1 MTPDLKIFQDRLGY
15 HFGDFELLQRALTH
29 SSKGKDNYERL
40 EFLGD
45 RVLGLVIAD
54 IVYKTFPFESEG
66 GMAKRHSA
74 LACTETLA
82 EVAVTIGLPEV
93 VILSD
98 GERSAGGMKQENLLA
113 DSMEA
118 IIGAIFLD
126 KGLQA
131 CNDVIQGL
139 WGEKIHV
146 LKEPPIDPKTGL
158 QEWAQARK
166 LSVPVYEVIKREGPD
181 HAPTFHMQVTVSG
194 YAPQQSSGSSRRVAE
209 KNAAKKL
216 LDYLEE
222 HHWND

>member
-1 MTPDLKIFQDRLGY
+1 MEPELCIFQDRLGY
-15 HFGDFELLQRALTH
+15 HFADSELLQRALTH
-29 SSKGKDNYERL
+29 SSKGTDNYERL

-54 IVYKTFPFESEG
+54 IVYRTFPFENEG

-82 EVAVTIGLPEV
+82 EVAVTIGLQDV

-118 IIGAIFLD
+118 IIGAIYLD
-126 KGLQA
+126 NGLNA
-131 CNDVIQGL
+131 CHNVIEGL
-139 WGEKIHV
+139 WGEKVHV
-146 LKEPPIDPKTGL
+146 LKEPPIDSKTGL

-166 LSVPVYEVIKREGPD
+166 LGVPAYDVVKREGPD
-181 HAPTFHMQVTVSG
+181 HAPVFHISVTVKG
-194 YAPQQSSGSSRRVAE
+194 YGIQIGTGSSRRVAE
-209 KNAAKKL
+209 KEAAKKFL
-216 LDYLEE
+216 AYLEE

>member
-1 MTPDLKIFQDRLGY
+1 MASDLRIFQDRLGY
-15 HFGDFELLQRALTH
+15 HFSDTELLQRALTH
-29 SSKGKDNYERL
+29 SSKGADNYERL

-45 RVLGLVIAD
+45 RVLGLIIAD
-54 IVYKTFPFESEG
+54 IVYKTFPFETEG

-82 EVAVTIGLPEV
+82 EVAVTIGLQEV

-118 IIGAIFLD
+118 IIGAIYLD
-126 KGLQA
+126 KGLEA
-131 CNDVIQGL
+131 CHSVIEGL
-139 WGEKIHV
+139 WGEKVHV
-146 LKEPPIDPKTGL
+146 LKEPPIDSKTGL

-166 LSVPVYEVIKREGPD
+166 LGTPVYDVVKREGPD
-181 HAPTFHMQVTVSG
+181 HAPVFHISVTVKG
-194 YAPQQSSGSSRRVAE
+194 YGIQIGVGSSRRVAE
-209 KNAAKKL
+209 KEAAKKFL
-216 LDYLEE
+216 AYLEE

>member
-1 MTPDLKIFQDRLGY
+1 MEPEFLIFQDRLGY
-15 HFGDFELLQRALTH
+15 HFNDFELLQRALTH
-29 SSKGKDNYERL
+29 SSKGSDNYERL

-66 GMAKRHSA
+66 NLAKRHSA
-74 LACTETLA
+74 LACTEALA
-82 EVAVTIGLPEV
+82 EVANTIGLQDV

-118 IIGAIFLD
+118 IIGAVYLD
-126 KGLQA
+126 RGLNA
-131 CNDVIQGL
+131 CHAMIEGL
-139 WGEKIHV
+139 WGEKVHV
-146 LKEPPIDPKTGL
+146 LKEPPIDSKTGL

-166 LSVPVYEVIKREGPD
+166 LGVPIYDVVKREGPD
-181 HAPTFHMQVTVSG
+181 HAPVFHISVTVKG
-194 YAPQQSSGSSRRVAE
+194 YGLQIGMGPSRRVAE
-209 KNAAKKL
+209 KEAAKKFL
-216 LDYLEE
+216 AHLEE

>member
-1 MTPDLKIFQDRLGY
+1 MTPALRIFQDRLGH

-29 SSKGKDNYERL
+29 SSKGADNYERL

-82 EVAVTIGLPEV
+82 EVATTIGLQEV
-93 VILSD
+93 VILSE
-98 GERSAGGMKQENLLA
+98 GERAAGGMKQENLLA

-118 IIGAIFLD
+118 VIGAIYLD
-126 KGLQA
+126 KGLSA
-131 CNDVIQGL
+131 CHAVIEGL
-139 WGEKIHV
+139 WGEKVHI
-146 LKEPPIDPKTGL
+146 LKEPPIDSKTGL
-158 QEWAQARK
+158 QEWAQAHK
-166 LSVPVYEVIKREGPD
+166 LPVPVYEIVKREGPD
-181 HAPTFHMQVTVSG
+181 HAPQFQISVTVLG
-194 YAPQQSSGSSRRVAE
+194 YPSQTGTGSSRRVGE
-209 KNAAKKL
+209 KEAAKKL
-216 LDYLEE
+216 LSYLEE

>member
-1 MTPDLKIFQDRLGY
+1 MIPELHIFQDRLGY
-15 HFGDFELLQRALTH
+15 HFINFELLQRALTH
-29 SSKGKDNYERL
+29 SSTGSDNYERL

-54 IVYKTFPFESEG
+54 IVYKTFQHENEG

-82 EVAVTIGLPEV
+82 EIATTIGLQDV
-93 VILSD
+93 VILSE

-118 IIGAIFLD
+118 IIGAIYLD
-126 KGLQA
+126 KGLEA
-131 CNDVIQGL
+131 CHGVIQGL
-139 WGEKIHV
+139 WGEKVHI

-166 LSVPVYEVIKREGPD
+166 LGVPVYEVVKREGPD
-181 HAPTFHMQVTVSG
+181 HAPVFHISVTVKG
-194 YAPQQSSGSSRRVAE
+194 YGLQIGIGSSRRIAE
-209 KNAAKKL
+209 KEAAKKFMAF
-216 LDYLEE
+216 LEE
-222 HHWND
+222 YHWND